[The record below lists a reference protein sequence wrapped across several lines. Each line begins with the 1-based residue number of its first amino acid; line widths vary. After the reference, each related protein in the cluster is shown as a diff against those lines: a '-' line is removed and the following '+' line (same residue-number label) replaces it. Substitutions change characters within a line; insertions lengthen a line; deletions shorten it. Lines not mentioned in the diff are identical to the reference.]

1 MTEINLIKIRQA
13 LISVRVTLETLPT
26 KRTHATS
33 TTTTTTTTT
42 TTNSNNN
49 YYYHNGNKNNDSK
62 PNNNNSSKNDSTK
75 SFSNDNSDESYDCSL
90 LAQAF

>member
-33 TTTTTTTTT
+33 TTTTTT
-42 TTNSNNN
+42 NSNNNNN

-62 PNNNNSSKNDSTK
+62 PNNNHSSKNDSTK
-75 SFSNDNSDESYDCSL
+75 SFSNDNSDESYDRSL